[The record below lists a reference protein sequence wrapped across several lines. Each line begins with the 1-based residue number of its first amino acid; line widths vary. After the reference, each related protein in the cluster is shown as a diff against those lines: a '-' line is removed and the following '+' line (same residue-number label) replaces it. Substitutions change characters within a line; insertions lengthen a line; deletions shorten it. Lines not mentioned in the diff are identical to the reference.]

1 MWCAACALKACKT
14 PIETPVAAGNSNCR
28 SAACALAFK
37 PSAGLAPRLKEGVTK
52 LKQMLLLMALC
63 TASTAW
69 AEDYAARALA
79 ANPQSEPPAANVPLI
94 ASDEALFPHLPILK
108 PNVAFWTRIFAEISE
123 YQSVVHSADYP
134 DKILAIADFREE
146 ASTYD
151 LARVRSLQ
159 NQAEKSE
166 KLRYDRLLRQV
177 HELRNTPEAMS
188 DEQRR
193 VFDLYASI
201 NDSQRYRKAADSL
214 RTQRGL
220 KERTQRA
227 LETSGKYLPAME
239 AVFESAG
246 LPKRLTRLPIVE
258 SSFNVEAYS
267 KVGAAGMWQF
277 MPSSAKMYM
286 RLNEVVDDR
295 ADPWFS
301 TEAAAKHLKDDYNA
315 LGQWP
320 LAVTAYNHGRGGIA
334 KGLRTVGGSDL
345 GDLIERYRSK
355 NFGFASRNFY
365 AEFLA
370 ASDVERNYRKH
381 FGEIQR
387 KPQLRFDTVTTRDY
401 VRYTT
406 LRQLAGI
413 DEDSFLK
420 LNPAYRPDVLDGK
433 LYVPPGHLIRV
444 PAGSAGAFRAAYA
457 SLGDGELHRKQRIYY
472 VQHRVTKGDNLG
484 RIAKRYGVS
493 LAAVRSVNGSLGK
506 KLRVGQI
513 VRVPP
518 RGDGSATLVAASSKA
533 SSGDAGAAG
542 PAIKKTKSKS
552 AKTSKAKNK
561 AKSRTRTHKVRSG
574 QTLSHIARL
583 YRVSISSLRAANGLG
598 ESSHLKLG
606 QKLKIPSN

>member
-1 MWCAACALKACKT
+1 LAKGLKK
-14 PIETPVAAGNSNCR
+14 
-28 SAACALAFK
+28 
-37 PSAGLAPRLKEGVTK
+37 GVTK
-52 LKQMLLLMALC
+52 LKQMLLGMALC

-79 ANPQSEPPAANVPLI
+79 IDAQPEAAASNVPL
-94 ASDEALFPHLPILK
+94 ASSDEVLFPHLQVLK
-108 PNVAFWTRIFAEISE
+108 PNVTFWTRIFAEISE
-123 YQSVVHSADYP
+123 YQSVIHSAEYP
-134 DKILAIADFREE
+134 DKILAVTDFRDE

-159 NQAEKSE
+159 NQAEKTE

-193 VFDLYASI
+193 VYDLYAGI
-201 NDSQRYRKAADSL
+201 DDPQRYRKAADSL
-214 RTQRGL
+214 RAQRGL

-227 LETSGKYLPAME
+227 LEISGKYLPAME
-239 AVFESAG
+239 AIFESEG
-246 LPKRLTRLPIVE
+246 LPTRLTRLPIVE

-301 TEAAAKHLKDDYNA
+301 SEAAAKHLKDDYDV

-320 LAVTAYNHGRGGIA
+320 LAVTAYNHGRGGVA
-334 KGLRTVGGSDL
+334 KGLKLVGGNDL
-345 GDLIERYRSK
+345 GDLIQRYQSK

-370 ASDVERNYRKH
+370 ASDVERNYRTH
-381 FGEIQR
+381 FGEMQR
-387 KPQLRFDTVTTRDY
+387 KQPLRFDTATTQDY
-401 VRYTT
+401 VRYST

-444 PAGSAGAFRAAYA
+444 PAGSAEAFRTAYA
-457 SLGDGELHRKQRIYY
+457 NLGESELHNKQRVYY
-472 VQHRVTKGDNLG
+472 VQHRVAKGDNLG
-484 RIAKRYGVS
+484 RIARRYGVS

-506 KLRVGQI
+506 KLRIGQI

-518 RGDGSATLVAASSKA
+518 QGASPATLVAAGKKTES
-533 SSGDAGAAG
+533 AAVDIAATE
-542 PAIKKTKSKS
+542 PALKKTKTKSKS
-552 AKTSKAKNK
+552 VKTSKAKRK
-561 AKSRTRTHKVRSG
+561 AQTHRVRSG
-574 QTLSHIARL
+574 QTLSHIAKQ
-583 YRVSISSLRAANGLG
+583 YRVSISSLRAANGMG
-598 ESSHLKLG
+598 DSSHLKLG
-606 QKLKIPSN
+606 QKLKIPSS